1 MIANTSTN
9 PMEKTMTT
17 RSFIAAL
24 AFSALS
30 LVSTAA
36 FAVNG
41 EVMKVDLEQGKITL
55 KHGPIK
61 NLGMPG
67 MTMVFKAG
75 DPAMTSQV
83 KVGDKIKFEAD
94 KVDGAITV
102 TNIAKVKK

>member
-1 MIANTSTN
+1 
-9 PMEKTMTT
+9 MTI
-17 RSFIAAL
+17 RSFIAGLALSAL
-24 AFSALS
+24 A

-36 FAVNG
+36 FAVDG
-41 EVMKVDLEQGKITL
+41 EVMKVDAEQGKITL
-55 KHGPIK
+55 KHGPIE

-102 TNIAKVKK
+102 TKLTKKK